1 MNTVL
6 QALHDSCVPRKSVFD
21 KSRKD
26 VVLHLGDLLTGK
38 LKEKDA
44 ELFFDENF
52 VTKGMKSLIEKTF
65 QRLCGKKD
73 QAATFLLSQA
83 MGGGKTHSML
93 ALGLLAKYPAARAKL
108 WKESKLDDMA
118 IRVIGFDGRESD
130 YPFGIWGSIAEQ
142 LGKKDLFKNL
152 YTPLQA
158 PGITSWINLL
168 QGEPTVILLDELPPY
183 FMSAMSKSVGDSN
196 LAAVTTTAISNLMVA
211 ANKTE
216 LNNIV
221 IVISDLSAT
230 AYSNLGTGVMAALDN
245 LEKET
250 NRSAL
255 VIEPVATQGDE
266 VFHILKTRL
275 FEKLPE
281 EKIKTD
287 VAAAYADA
295 VKKAKQMELTA
306 ATPESFAAEI
316 KDSYPFH
323 FSLRDLY
330 GRFKE
335 NPNFQQTRGL
345 LRMMRSI
352 IANIWE
358 SGKAKKLYLVHPY
371 DIDLNDGD
379 IFTEFDRINS
389 SLSEG
394 VRTDIANSGH
404 SHAEERDAEL
414 KTTDATD
421 AAKLIYVSSLSTAQK
436 AVIGLRDTEIIAW
449 LCAPGRSMER
459 VLSDVLE
466 VLPNRAWYLHLSLDG
481 RLYFK
486 NIQNLAA
493 RLFGM
498 VSTSTKENKIQ
509 ELRKYLQSLFEP
521 KMKDLY
527 QDIKVLSPIDD
538 ITITQE
544 KTTLI
549 VTDPWPDAKSD
560 QPLNPEWVKFH
571 NDQTCQNRMF
581 FLTGDRNTMDEVLKN
596 AAYLKAVEVVLA
608 EQEQEGVSPKD
619 PQASEARRSKDKYQ
633 VQLRSAVQQT
643 FSTIVYPARGKL
655 RHEHI
660 NFNFD
665 NNQYDAEA
673 QIRRTLAD
681 NQKFSLDAA
690 NETWIK
696 KAEERLFDNQNP
708 VPWNEVKKRAAVKPE
723 WQFHH
728 PGLLEDIREYAIKT
742 GRWRA
747 EGNMVRRGPF
757 EKEPTGV
764 KVALKSFDSDT
775 GDAIL
780 QIIPENGN
788 KVYYEIG
795 DAKPTTSSLIVTDFS
810 SFRTKE
816 LKLTFLCVDEGPDPR
831 PTGNPYVWKNT
842 IQIKY
847 RIYSQGKEYYA
858 QVVANPP
865 VPLRYT
871 TEGRDPLEHGV
882 PYAGD
887 ILLPPECTMLQVV
900 GEKDGVMSRVETF
913 RIDRKPGGE
922 IDPDKPAVWYCG
934 RHFQHKPGAEA
945 FQLLDRAKE
954 LRANLSYVLVNSVSS
969 DTEEALMYTLPKNH
983 LRSAEEVGNIC
994 NNLQEMIPDA
1004 HLTLSIHEI
1013 HFTRGQDLLDWM
1025 QKDRLSIDVAKE
1037 VKQ

>member
-1 MNTVL
+1 MASTLINLSDACT
-6 QALHDSCVPRKSVFD
+6 PRKSVFD

-38 LKEKDA
+38 MKEKDA
-44 ELFFDENF
+44 ELFFEENF

-65 QRLCGKKD
+65 QRLSGKKD

-93 ALGLLAKYPAARAKL
+93 ALGLLAKYPSIRKKL
-108 WKESKLDDMA
+108 WRESELGSEDIK
-118 IRVIGFDGRESD
+118 VIGFDGRESD
-130 YPFGIWGSIAEQ
+130 YPFGIWGALAEQ
-142 LGKKDLFKNL
+142 LGKKDAFNSL
-152 YTPLQA
+152 YSPLQA
-158 PGITSWINLL
+158 PGVTSWIKLL

-183 FMSAMSKSVGDSN
+183 FASALSKSVGDSN
-196 LAAVTTTAISNLMVA
+196 LAAVTTTAVSNLMVA
-211 ANKTE
+211 ANKEE
-216 LNNIV
+216 LNNVV

-230 AYSNLGTGVMAALDN
+230 AYSNLGTGVMAALEN

-266 VFHILKTRL
+266 VFHILRTRL
-275 FEKLPE
+275 FEKLPA
-281 EKIKTD
+281 EKVRTE
-287 VAAAYADA
+287 VANAYAEA

-316 KDSYPFH
+316 SDSYPFH
-323 FSLRDLY
+323 FALRDLY

-345 LRMMRSI
+345 LRMMRAI
-352 IANIWE
+352 IANIWTT
-358 SGKAKKLYLVHPY
+358 GKAKKLHLVHPY

-389 SLSEG
+389 SLSEA
-394 VRTDIANSGH
+394 VRTDIANNGH

-421 AAKLIYVSSLSTAQK
+421 AAKLVYVSSLSTAQK
-436 AVIGLRDTEIIAW
+436 AIIGLRDTEIIAW
-449 LCAPGRSMER
+449 LCAPGRSIER

-498 VSTSTKENKIQ
+498 VNTATKENKIQ
-509 ELRKYLQSLFEP
+509 ELRKYLLSLFEP
-521 KMKDLY
+521 KLKDLY
-527 QDIKVLSPIDD
+527 QEIKVLAPIDD
-538 ITITQE
+538 IVISQD
-544 KTTLI
+544 KTTLV

-571 NDQTCQNRMF
+571 SDQTFQNRLL

-596 AAYLKAVEVVLA
+596 AAYLKAVEVVIA
-608 EQEQEGVSPKD
+608 EQDQEGVSPKD
-619 PQASEARRSKDKYQ
+619 PQAVEARRSRDKYQ

-643 FSTIVYPARGKL
+643 FSTIVYPHRGKL

-673 QIRRTLAD
+673 QIRRTLQD
-681 NQKFSLDAA
+681 NQKFSVDKP
-690 NETWIK
+690 NDTWIK

-708 VPWNEVKKRAAVKPE
+708 VPWNDVKKRAAVKPE

-728 PGLLEDIREYAIKT
+728 PSLLEDIREYAVAV

-747 EGNMVRRGPF
+747 EGNMIRRGPF
-757 EKEPTGV
+757 EKEPTRV
-764 KVALKSFDSDT
+764 TVTTKSYDQDT
-775 GDAIL
+775 GEAVL
-780 QIIPENGN
+780 QITPEGGN

-795 DAKPTTSSLIVTDFS
+795 EAKPTASSLVINDFS
-810 SFRTKE
+810 GFHTRE
-816 LKLTFLCVDEGPDPR
+816 LKLSFLCVDEGPDPR
-831 PTGNPYVWKNT
+831 PTGIHYVWKNV
-842 IQIKY
+842 IQLRA
-847 RIYSQGKEYYA
+847 RIYQQGKDFYA
-858 QVVANPP
+858 QIVSNPEVP
-865 VPLRYT
+865 VRYT
-871 TEGRDPLEHGV
+871 TDGRDPAEHGV

-887 ILLPPECTMLQVV
+887 ILLPPDCRMVLAV
-900 GEKDGVMSRVETF
+900 GEKDGVSSKVESFRVE
-913 RIDRKPGGE
+913 RKAGAE
-922 IDPDKPAVWYCG
+922 IDKEKPAVWFCG
-934 RHFQHKPGAEA
+934 RHYQNRPASEA
-945 FQLLDRAKE
+945 FQVLERTREVNA
-954 LRANLSYVLVNSVSS
+954 ALSNVLINCVSS
-969 DTEEALMYTLPKNH
+969 ATNEVIYYTLPKGEIRPAGELADLYIK
-983 LRSAEEVGNIC
+983 LRELIT
-994 NNLQEMIPDA
+994 DA
-1004 HLTLSIHEI
+1004 HLTLSISEI
-1013 HFTRGQDLLDWM
+1013 HFKRGQDLLDWM
-1025 QKDRLSIDVAKE
+1025 QKDRLSIDVLKE